1 MKVSVEKLPTSE
13 AVLDVEVTWDE
24 MEKASEQAY
33 RKLVKQVDI
42 QGFRRGKAPRSLLER
57 RLGKEYIYQEGL
69 DDLISQAYR
78 KAVEENDLIPITQ
91 PKLDAPVFEVGSPY
105 HCNITVPIITRP
117 ILGDYRS
124 LHFEREEAD
133 VTSEEVEKEI
143 EQLRQRQASWQE
155 VQRAATYGDR
165 VTVDLKLTVEEKGIS
180 DLKDNPFELTQ
191 ERVGLFTGMDQQ
203 VVGMQTGETKEFNT
217 TIPTDYSNEKLA
229 GKQADYVVTLHKVE
243 EQHLPELDDAFATS
257 ASNGDFSD
265 LEDLRKAISDELLE
279 NKQRRIR
286 DDLREQVVQAVV
298 DQAQITLHPLL
309 VQEESE
315 EMLHQLSHLL
325 EQQKLTL
332 DQYLMMT
339 KQSREEYLTTLQ
351 PDAEKRAKRQLVLD
365 EVANKEEISIT
376 PEEINALYQA
386 YAQAG
391 QPLTPSEAQT
401 RTLAASYMREK
412 TITHL
417 VDLTTDADTNEES
430 EIAESEEASIE
441 NASSAAQNAAEVVAE
456 ARDEAQESQ
465 EGAGAK
471 NAENV
476 ENATTEPATETQM

>member
-24 MEKASEQAY
+24 MEKASDQAY

-42 QGFRRGKAPRSLLER
+42 QGFRRGKAPRSLIER
-57 RLGKEYIYQEGL
+57 KLGKEYIYQEGL

-91 PKLDAPVFEVGSPY
+91 PKLDAPIFEVGLPY

-117 ILGDYRS
+117 VLGDYRS

-143 EQLRQRQASWQE
+143 EQLRQRQATWQE
-155 VQRAATYGDR
+155 VQRATEYGDR
-165 VTVDLKLTVEEKGIS
+165 VTVDLKLTVEEKSIS
-180 DLKDNPFELTQ
+180 DLKDNPFELTR
-191 ERVGLFTGMDQQ
+191 ERVGLFTGMDEQ
-203 VVGMQTGETKEFNT
+203 VVGMQVGETKEFNT
-217 TIPTDYSNEKLA
+217 TIPTDYSNDKLA
-229 GKQADYVVTLHKVE
+229 GKQADYVITLHKVE
-243 EQHLPELDDAFATS
+243 EQHLPELDDAFAQS

-279 NKQRRIR
+279 SKQRRIR
-286 DDLREQVVQAVV
+286 DDLRERVVQAVV

-309 VQEESE
+309 VQEEAE

-325 EQQKLTL
+325 EQQRLTL
-332 DQYLMMT
+332 DQYLLMT
-339 KQSREEYLTTLQ
+339 KQSREEYLNTLR
-351 PDAEKRAKRQLVLD
+351 PDAEKRARRQLVLD
-365 EVANKEEISIT
+365 EVANKEEISVE

-391 QPLTPSEAQT
+391 QPLTRSDAQT
-401 RTLAASYMREK
+401 RALIASYLREK

-417 VDLTTDADTNEES
+417 VELTTDADTNEES
-430 EIAESEEASIE
+430 EVAQSEEASIE
-441 NASSAAQNAAEVVAE
+441 NASAAAQSAADVVEE
-456 ARDEAQESQ
+456 AGSETQESR
-465 EGAGAK
+465 ESAS
-471 NAENV
+471 
-476 ENATTEPATETQM
+476 TEPATETHM

>member
-57 RLGKEYIYQEGL
+57 RLGKDYIYQEGL

-91 PKLDAPVFEVGSPY
+91 PKLDAPIFEVGSPY

-117 ILGDYRS
+117 VLGDYRS
-124 LHFEREEAD
+124 LHFNREEAD

-143 EQLRQRQASWQE
+143 EQLRQRQANWQE
-155 VQRAATYGDR
+155 VQRAAAYGDR

-191 ERVGLFTGMDQQ
+191 ERVGLFTGMDEQ

-217 TIPTDYSNEKLA
+217 TIPTDYSNDKLA

-243 EQHLPELDDAFATS
+243 EQRLPELDDAFAAS
-257 ASNGDFSD
+257 ASNGDFND

-315 EMLHQLSHLL
+315 EMLHQLTHLL
-325 EQQKLTL
+325 EQQRLTL

-401 RTLAASYMREK
+401 RALAASYMREK

-441 NASSAAQNAAEVVAE
+441 NASSAAQSAAEEVAE
-456 ARDEAQESQ
+456 VRDEAQGSQ
-465 EGAGAK
+465 EGAGVE
-471 NAENV
+471 NAES
-476 ENATTEPATETQM
+476 ATTEPATETQM